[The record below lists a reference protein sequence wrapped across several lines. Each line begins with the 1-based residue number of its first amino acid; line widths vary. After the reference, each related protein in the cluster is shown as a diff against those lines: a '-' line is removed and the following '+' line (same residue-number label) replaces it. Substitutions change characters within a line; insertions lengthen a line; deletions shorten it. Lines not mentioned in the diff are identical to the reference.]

1 MTREDGPARS
11 STTVVDPRLAPR
23 RLKESLVP
31 PDTGIYLRIE
41 DTPLSTG
48 LGRIF
53 NLSPGGVYLVG
64 REGADIVLDDEK
76 VSRKHAEIGLYG
88 PGAYILRDLASTN
101 GTQLNGRRISD
112 RAKLKHTDVIRVG
125 DHVLSFSVIEET
137 IAISGQT

>member
-88 PGAYILRDLASTN
+88 PGAYMLRDLASTN
-101 GTQLNGRRISD
+101 GTKLNGRRISHK
-112 RAKLKHTDVIRVG
+112 AKLKHTDVISVG
-125 DHVLSFSVIEET
+125 DHVLSFSVTEKT
-137 IAISGQT
+137 IPVS

>member
-1 MTREDGPARS
+1 MTHKA

-31 PDTGIYLRIE
+31 SDTGIYLRVE
-41 DTPLSTG
+41 ETPLSTG
-48 LGRIF
+48 VGRIF

-64 REGADIVLDDEK
+64 REGADIDLDDEK

-101 GTQLNGRRISD
+101 GTRLNGRRITD
-112 RAKLKHTDVIRVG
+112 RAKLKHTDVISIG
-125 DHVLSFSVIEET
+125 DHVLSFSVVAVT
-137 IAISGQT
+137 VKKKGGQT